1 MPKNVQATTQLHI
14 FHMLIILQ
22 NRLQQYVNQELPYVQ
37 VGFIKG
43 RGTKDQIANMHW
55 IIEESRE
62 FQKKKSTSVLLTMPK
77 PLCESQQPWKI
88 LKEMGIPDHLTCLLR
103 KLFADQET
111 TVRNRHGKPD

>member
-1 MPKNVQATTQLHI
+1 
-14 FHMLIILQ
+14 MLIILQ

-77 PLCESQQPWKI
+77 PLCGSQQPWKI

-103 KLFADQET
+103 KLFAGQET